1 MKLEL
6 AKRARMDGF
15 DLVLWS
21 GVWSVD
27 RYFRAADKRA
37 AVDGMLKGD
46 VLMGLMEY
54 IEGGFCG
61 VLNEPRD
68 M

>member
-21 GVWSVD
+21 GVWVAD
-27 RYFRAADKRA
+27 RYFRSADKDA
-37 AVDGMLKGD
+37 AVDVMLKGD
-46 VLMGLMEY
+46 VLMGLKEY

-61 VLNEPRD
+61 MLNELCV
-68 M
+68 